1 MIPISKPFLGEEEVN
16 AVKEVIL
23 SGWVTQGPKVK
34 EFEDLF
40 ASYVGSK
47 HACAV
52 SSCTTAM
59 HLALL
64 AVGVKPGD
72 VVITVSHSFIATAN
86 VVRHCG
92 AEPVFVDIDENTFNM
107 SPESLNQCLSENCEI
122 RDGELFYS
130 NVLGLA
136 VDGSPLCHLIQDRK
150 SKDQNCRIGRVAA
163 IMPVHQM
170 GMPCDMKTIL
180 PFAYKFNLPIVE
192 DAACSIGSEINIDDT
207 WEKIGKPH
215 GDIACFSFHPRK
227 VLTTGDG
234 GMITTNNTEYDKKFR
249 LLRQHGMSVSDI
261 ARHSTKKVI
270 FEEYVMTGFN
280 YRMTDI
286 QAAVGI
292 EQLKR
297 LPEIIG
303 NYRNINLLYHKY
315 LCDIDWL
322 RLPDGPEYSKT
333 NHQSYPVRILKS
345 TILSRNELIQYL
357 RDNGIS
363 SRPGIMNAH
372 QEKPYSNLNYKL
384 PESEKAREEVLL
396 FPIHKGLTEIDI
408 ESISVLLHGI
418 DKKLLV
424 N

>member
-1 MIPISKPFLGEEEVN
+1 MIPIAKPYLGEEEANV
-16 AVKEVIL
+16 AKGVIL

-34 EFEDLF
+34 EFEDAF

-92 AEPVFVDIDENTFNM
+92 AEPVFVDIDKNTFNM
-107 SPESLNQCLSENCEI
+107 SPESLKQCLSEDCEI
-122 RDGELFYS
+122 RDGELFYRD
-130 NVLGLA
+130 VLALA
-136 VDGSPLCHLIQDRK
+136 VGESPLCRLIKDEKAKVQD
-150 SKDQNCRIGRVAA
+150 CRIGRVAA
-163 IMPVHQM
+163 IMPAHQM
-170 GMPCDMKTIL
+170 GMPCDSNNIL
-180 PFAYKFNLPIVE
+180 PLAEEYNIPIVE
-192 DAACSIGSEINIDDT
+192 DAACAIGSEIKINNK

-227 VLTTGDG
+227 VITTGDG
-234 GMITTNNTEYDKKFR
+234 GMITTNNPEYDKQFR
-249 LLRQHGMSVSDI
+249 LLRQHGMSVSDT
-261 ARHSTKKVI
+261 ARHSARKII
-270 FEEYVMTGFN
+270 FEEYVATGFN

-292 EQLKR
+292 EQLKK
-297 LPEIIG
+297 LPEIIK
-303 NYRNINLLYHKY
+303 NYRNIDILYHKY

-322 RLPDGPEYSKT
+322 RLPEEPEYSRT
-333 NHQSYPVRILKS
+333 NYQSYPVRVLINTPLP
-345 TILSRNELIQYL
+345 RNELMQYL
-357 RDNGIS
+357 MDNGAS

-372 QEKPYSNLNYKL
+372 QEKPYLNLNCKL
-384 PESEKAREEVLL
+384 PESEKARDELIL
-396 FPIHKGLTEIDI
+396 FPIYKGLEENDVKV
-408 ESISVLLHGI
+408 ISDLIHKIG
-418 DKKLLV
+418 
-424 N
+424 